1 MRWNSM
7 GAGLPEYVSDFAKR
21 LLAAQAWIDKGGP
34 TTGTSVGATTGPMRP
49 NEHVASDGESEVD
62 ATDDGSGDTQLATV
76 PKVRAQ
82 DLVRHVL
89 DKGQWSET
97 PAVRQGW
104 KIFVQVSPLSSD
116 LRRWC

>member
-1 MRWNSM
+1 M
-7 GAGLPEYVSDFAKR
+7 GVGLPEYVGNFAKC

-34 TTGTSVGATTGPMRP
+34 TSGSSVGVTTGPMQLT
-49 NEHVASDGESEVD
+49 EQCGSEGELEVN
-62 ATDDGSGDTQLATV
+62 ATDDGSGDEQLATI

-82 DLVRHVL
+82 DFVRHVL
-89 DKGQWSET
+89 DKGQWTET

-104 KIFVQVSPLSSD
+104 KIFVQVSPPNLD